1 MIRKLTILLFFFAV
15 SWQMSFAKNQLPSD
29 STKYLLLDFNLVLQI
44 SGAVDSMYNFN
55 FRSAEIEFN
64 YLKYDYPSHPLP
76 YFLHGVSKWW
86 QMMPNLEAETPLG
99 EEFLA
104 YMDSTITMAE
114 GLTDIDENN
123 IEANFFLSAAYGFK
137 GRYHSENSNWTRAAG
152 AGRLALKYLEKT
164 HGHKDFSPE
173 ILFGDA
179 LFNYYSI
186 YIRENYPMLR
196 PIMMFFPKGEK
207 ELGIQQLEEVA
218 NNAFYTRV
226 EAQYFLMRIKAFEEK
241 NIVEA
246 LRLGEYMFTTYPNNP
261 YFHRFY
267 ARMLYSAGQYNQA
280 LEESE
285 AILDHIENKKLGY
298 EAVSGRWASFYA
310 GHIYNGRNDPE
321 QAREH
326 FKDVITFSEST
337 GSEDSG
343 YYIYSALLMAEHYAK
358 NDQGELAMP
367 LIKNIRANTKRR
379 NTNYK
384 RARALEKEIKRNNRR
399 RN

>member
-1 MIRKLTILLFFFAV
+1 MIRKLTILLFFFAA
-15 SWQMSFAKNQLPSD
+15 SWHISLANNQAPSD

-55 FRSAEIEFN
+55 FRSAEVEFN
-64 YLKYDYPSHPLP
+64 YLKYDHPTHPLP
-76 YFLHGVSKWW
+76 YFLHGVSRWW

-99 EEFLA
+99 EVFLA

-114 GLTDIDENN
+114 VMTDLDEDN
-123 IEANFFLSAAYGFK
+123 IEANFFLAAAYGFK
-137 GRYHSENSNWTRAAG
+137 GRYHSENKNWRRAAG

-164 HGHKDFSPE
+164 HGHEDFSPE

-196 PIMMFFPKGEK
+196 PILMFFPKGVK
-207 ELGIQQLEEVA
+207 ELGIIQLEEVA

-226 EAQYFLMRIKAFEEK
+226 EAQYFLMRIKAYEEK
-241 NIVEA
+241 NIPEA
-246 LRLGEYMFTTYPNNP
+246 LRLGEYMFNRYPNNP

-267 ARMLYSAGQYNQA
+267 ARMLYLSGQYNKA

-285 AILDHIENKKLGY
+285 AILAHIENGKLGY
-298 EAVSGRWASFYA
+298 EGVSGRWASFYA
-310 GHIYNGRNDPE
+310 GHIVNGRNDKE

-326 FKDVITFSEST
+326 FKAVITFSEAT
-337 GSEDSG
+337 GAEASG
-343 YYIYSALLMAEHYAK
+343 YYIYSALLMAEYYAE
-358 NDQGELAMP
+358 NDQGDLAMP
-367 LIKNIRANTKRR
+367 LIKKIRENTKRK
-379 NTNYK
+379 NPSYK
-384 RARALEKEIKRNNRR
+384 KARALEKQIIRDNRKRN
-399 RN
+399 